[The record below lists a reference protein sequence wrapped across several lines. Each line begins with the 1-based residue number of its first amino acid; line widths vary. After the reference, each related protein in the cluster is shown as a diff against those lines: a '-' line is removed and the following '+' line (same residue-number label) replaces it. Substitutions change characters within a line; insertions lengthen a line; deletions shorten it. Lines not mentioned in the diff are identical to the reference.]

1 VKAWLDVR
9 GSELRKGKV
18 NMKKVSV
25 TLVVLVT
32 ALFISGSASY
42 GQGKA
47 KTGPDPSTIRDAELE
62 KDSLHNLEV
71 ARNYFKLKKAY
82 VAALKRCEEI
92 IAGNPNFARI
102 DEVLYIAGKSALLLS
117 EGRGKQ
123 KPELYVIFDGTN
135 KKNLTAEEFRSGARS
150 YLTQLINE
158 HPQSSFRQQAEA
170 ELQALGVAEP
180 EGGEQ

>member
-1 VKAWLDVR
+1 
-9 GSELRKGKV
+9 
-18 NMKKVSV
+18 MKKVFV

-32 ALFISGSASY
+32 ALFVSASASY

-92 IAGNPNFARI
+92 IAGNPTFARI
-102 DEVLYIAGKSALLLS
+102 DEVLFIAGKSASLLS
-117 EGRGKQ
+117 DGRGKQ
-123 KPELYVIFDGTN
+123 KPGLYVIFDGTS
-135 KKNLTAEEFRSGARS
+135 KKSLTPEEFRSGARS

-158 HPQSSFRQQAEA
+158 HPQSSFRQLAEA
-170 ELQALGVAEP
+170 ELQALGAPKP
-180 EGGEQ
+180 EGSTQ

>member
-1 VKAWLDVR
+1 
-9 GSELRKGKV
+9 
-18 NMKKVSV
+18 MKKLIA
-25 TLVVLVT
+25 TLAVLVI
-32 ALFISGSASY
+32 AVFVSASASY
-42 GQGKA
+42 AQGAA
-47 KTGPDPSTIRDAELE
+47 KTGPDPSTIRDSELE

-92 IAGNPNFARI
+92 MAGNPNFARI
-102 DEVLYIAGKSALLLS
+102 DEVLFIAGKSALLLS

-135 KKNLTAEEFRSGARS
+135 KKNLTPEEFRSGARN

-170 ELQALGVAEP
+170 ELQALDAPKPVVST
-180 EGGEQ
+180 Q